1 MSKLKNWIVYIS
13 NLHYTRSDLERR
25 LAGDRDWAVLRQ
37 IECVCRGGDEQCLCQ
52 DCLQYFPKLSTFI
65 SSFTT
70 FSCLLFVNFAFFL
83 RLLAALAAAALSRH
97 RELWLPSTRGEN
109 LLKFKH
115 GHFNWPHYNHGIYTK
130 DTVHSVPECGFEGL
144 K

>member
-1 MSKLKNWIVYIS
+1 MSKLKNCIFYIS
-13 NLHYTRSDLERR
+13 NFHHPRSDLERR
-25 LAGDRDWAVLRQ
+25 LGCDWDRAVLRK

-97 RELWLPSTRGEN
+97 RELWLPSTRGEK

-115 GHFNWPHYNHGIYTK
+115 GHFNWSHYNHAI
-130 DTVHSVPECGFEGL
+130 DIVDAVDIL
-144 K
+144 